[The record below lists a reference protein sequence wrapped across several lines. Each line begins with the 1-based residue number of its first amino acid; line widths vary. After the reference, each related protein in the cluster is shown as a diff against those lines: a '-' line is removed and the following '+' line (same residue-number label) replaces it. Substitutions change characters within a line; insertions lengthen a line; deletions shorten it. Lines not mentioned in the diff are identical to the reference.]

1 MDQINADLLVFTM
14 GFSAD
19 MDDDDD
25 DDSLEAAAPVK
36 KKESALEADPQRK

>member
-1 MDQINADLLVFTM
+1 VDQINADLLVFTM

-25 DDSLEAAAPVK
+25 SLEAAAPAK